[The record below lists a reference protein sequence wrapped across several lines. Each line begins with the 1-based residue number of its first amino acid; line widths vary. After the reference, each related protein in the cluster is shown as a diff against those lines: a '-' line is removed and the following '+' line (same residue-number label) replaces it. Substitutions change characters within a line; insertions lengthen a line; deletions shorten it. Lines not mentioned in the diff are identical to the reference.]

1 VPLREL
7 VDGQLLER
15 SKDAAG
21 DSCLSHKRKLLSC
34 FVKAGPSTLTPFLRS
49 DAQGAVLAETMLD
62 PTTELTISEIA
73 RRAGVLP
80 AVAHREVSRLVDA
93 DVLRDRRQGNNR
105 LIRANTEHPLWQP
118 MSQIVV
124 ETYGPAPLLR
134 DLLAKLPGIREAYIY
149 GSWASRRVGQP
160 GGPPRDID
168 VLVVGDP
175 PRTDLL
181 DVADAA
187 QQKLHTEVNI
197 RTVTPEEWA
206 TKDQPFLLTV
216 ASRPLITL
224 IDPKAASD

>member
-1 VPLREL
+1 M
-7 VDGQLLER
+7 
-15 SKDAAG
+15 
-21 DSCLSHKRKLLSC
+21 
-34 FVKAGPSTLTPFLRS
+34 LTPFLRS

-134 DLLAKLPGIREAYIY
+134 DLLAEVPGIREAYIY

-160 GGPPRDID
+160 GSPPRDID

-175 PRTDLL
+175 SRTDLL

-187 QQKLHTEVNI
+187 QQRLHTEVNI
-197 RTVTPEEWA
+197 RTVRPEEWA
-206 TKDQPFLLTV
+206 TRDQPFLMTV

-224 IDPKAASD
+224 VDPKADSD

>member
-1 VPLREL
+1 M
-7 VDGQLLER
+7 
-15 SKDAAG
+15 
-21 DSCLSHKRKLLSC
+21 
-34 FVKAGPSTLTPFLRS
+34 LTPFLRS

-62 PTTELTISEIA
+62 PTTELTVSEIA

-134 DLLAKLPGIREAYIY
+134 DLLAEVPGIREAYIY

-160 GGPPRDID
+160 GSPPRDID
-168 VLVVGDP
+168 VIVVGDP
-175 PRTDLL
+175 SRTDLL

-187 QQKLHTEVNI
+187 QQQLHTEVNI
-197 RTVTPEEWA
+197 RTVTPKEWA
-206 TKDQPFLLTV
+206 TKDQPFLMTV

-224 IDPKAASD
+224 VDPKAASD

>member
-1 VPLREL
+1 M
-7 VDGQLLER
+7 
-15 SKDAAG
+15 
-21 DSCLSHKRKLLSC
+21 
-34 FVKAGPSTLTPFLRS
+34 LTPFLRS

-62 PTTELTISEIA
+62 PSTELTISEIA

-160 GGPPRDID
+160 GSPARDID
-168 VLVVGDP
+168 VLVIGDP
-175 PRTDLL
+175 SRTDLL

-187 QQKLHTEVNI
+187 QQQLHTEVNI

-206 TKDQPFLLTV
+206 TKDQPFLTTV
-216 ASRPLITL
+216 ASRPLIAL
-224 IDPKAASD
+224 VDPKAASD